1 MTAAVLLGLT
11 VRWTVSLNSYSGNTC
26 FILIGEF
33 FLNLSFC
40 LFFEVFCFW

>member
-11 VRWTVSLNSYSGNTC
+11 VRWTVSLNSYSGNTF

-33 FLNLSFC
+33 FFESFFLS
-40 LFFEVFCFW
+40 VF